1 LLQAIQAQNLA
12 KKYGSVLAVDNV
24 SFSVVPGE
32 VFGFLGPN
40 GAGKSTT
47 QRMLTGVI
55 APDAGDIQIFGYD
68 MLRCPNPAKHLMGIV
83 PEMANVYVDL
93 SAWNNLMFMG
103 ELYGIGKKIRVS
115 RAAELLE
122 QFNLLGKKDLKAKGF
137 SKGMKQRLLICMAM
151 MNDPQILFLDE
162 PTSGLDVQSTHLIRN
177 LLQEF
182 NARGQTIILTTHN
195 IKEANQLCDR
205 VAIINRGRIVAID
218 RPQNL
223 KLTLQSLQSLEVA
236 FNPPLQS
243 IDILH
248 SVEAVNEVKKAGD
261 KFRLYTNQPA
271 RAILSVVDL
280 ARRHNLEILSIN
292 TLGPSLEDVF
302 LRLTGGQ
309 EKRGGHN
316 ASC

>member
-1 LLQAIQAQNLA
+1 MQAIQAQNLV
-12 KKYGSVLAVDNV
+12 KRYGSVLAVDDV
-24 SFSVVPGE
+24 SFSVAPGE
-32 VFGFLGPN
+32 IFGFLGPN

-68 MLRCPNPAKHLMGIV
+68 LLRCPNPAKQLMGIV

-103 ELYGIGKKIRVS
+103 ELYGIGKKTRIS
-115 RAAELLE
+115 RAARLLE
-122 QFNLLGKKDLKAKGF
+122 QFNLLEKKDLKAKGF

-151 MNDPQILFLDE
+151 MNDPQTLFLDE

-177 LLQEF
+177 LLREF
-182 NARGQTIILTTHN
+182 NARGQTIFLTTHN
-195 IKEANQLCDR
+195 IEEANQLCDR
-205 VAIINRGRIVAID
+205 VAIINRGRVVAID

-236 FNPPLQS
+236 FSSPLQS
-243 IDILH
+243 MDILY
-248 SVEAVNEVKKAGD
+248 SVEAVNEVKKTGD

-309 EKRGGHN
+309 EKRGAHN